1 MTLKLKILIA
11 IIFCANIS
19 FGQKTE
25 VLQLNKQLY
34 FKEYNTFSNDSVC
47 TLVQAVCYDAPDVD
61 DEEHCNV
68 LTIIIKDSAK
78 FKKLKS
84 FDLIKNK
91 LLVNCRYKRESM
103 WNLKYKKTKI
113 TGHINLVSWS
123 SDSIV
128 LNLDI
133 VVLDIEADQT
143 YIYKGD
149 RTFLNPVSAN
159 KK

>member
-1 MTLKLKILIA
+1 MSLKVKICIS
-11 IIFCANIS
+11 FVFFVNIC
-19 FGQKTE
+19 FGQKTD

-34 FKEYNTFSNDSVC
+34 YTEHNTILNDNAC
-47 TLVQAVCYDAPDVD
+47 TLVQAVCYDAPNVY

-68 LTIIIKDSAK
+68 LTITIKDLAK
-78 FKKLKS
+78 FRKLKS

-113 TGHINLVSWS
+113 TGHINLLSWS

-128 LNLDI
+128 LALDI
-133 VVLDIEADQT
+133 VVLEIEGDQT
-143 YIYKGD
+143 YIYKGE
-149 RTFLNPVSAN
+149 RTFLKPAN
-159 KK
+159 KN